1 MAERPKGEIEIM
13 KDSKQLLNR
22 ANKII
27 ADFTGKKSALLADIE
42 KAETRAAAAD
52 QRAAEA
58 VTSDNVSEFSAAKR
72 LAEAARDLV
81 EFKKAQLS
89 ALTTEAERI
98 EDFRKFA
105 DEAAALRDEI
115 HEETIK
121 ELLKIQDKL
130 KALLDYC
137 DQEEKAAT
145 EMISNLGEILGID
158 KDEIGHYT
166 CYIPMNYRILAKN
179 YYQNID
185 QVNKALD
192 EKNPAYAGS
201 I

>member
-1 MAERPKGEIEIM
+1 M
-13 KDSKQLLNR
+13 KDTKTLLNR

-27 ADFTGKKSALLADIE
+27 ADFTGKKTALLNDIS
-42 KAETRAAAAD
+42 KAEERAAAAD
-52 QRAAEA
+52 KRAAEA
-58 VTSDNVSEFSAAKR
+58 VTSDNVSEFSEAKR
-72 LAEAARDLV
+72 EAELARDLV

-105 DEAAALRDEI
+105 DEAAALREEI
-115 HEETIK
+115 HNETIK

-145 EMISNLGEILGID
+145 EMISNLGEVLGID
-158 KDEIGHYT
+158 ENETGRY
-166 CYIPMNYRILAKN
+166 CAYIPISYRVLAKN
-179 YYQNID
+179 YYRDID
-185 QVNKALD
+185 LVNEALD
-192 EKNPAYAGS
+192 RENSGS

>member
-1 MAERPKGEIEIM
+1 M
-13 KDSKQLLNR
+13 KDTKTLLNR

-27 ADFTGKKSALLADIE
+27 ADFTGKKSALLSDIE

-52 QRAAEA
+52 KRAAEA
-58 VTSDNVSEFSAAKR
+58 VTSDDVSEFSAAKR
-72 LAEAARDLV
+72 EAELARDTV

-89 ALTTEAERI
+89 ALENEAERI

-115 HEETIK
+115 HNETIK

-137 DQEEKAAT
+137 DQEEKAAS
-145 EMISNLGEILGID
+145 EMISNLGEVLGID
-158 KDEIGHYT
+158 ENEVRRYAD
-166 CYIPMNYRILAKN
+166 YIPMNYRVLAKN
-179 YYQNID
+179 YLRNIN
-185 QVNKALD
+185 QVNEALD
-192 EKNPAYAGS
+192 EKNPTYTS
-201 I
+201 PSMI

>member
-1 MAERPKGEIEIM
+1 M

-27 ADFTGKKSALLADIE
+27 ADFTGKKSALLNDIS
-42 KAETRAAAAD
+42 KAEERAAAAD
-52 QRAAEA
+52 KRAAEA

-72 LAEAARDLV
+72 EAELARDLV
-81 EFKKAQLS
+81 EFKKAQLQQ
-89 ALTTEAERI
+89 LTTEAERI

-115 HEETIK
+115 HNETIK

-137 DQEEKAAT
+137 DQEEKAAS
-145 EMISNLGEILGID
+145 EMISNLGEVLGID
-158 KDEIGHYT
+158 ENETRRY
-166 CYIPMNYRILAKN
+166 CAYIPIGQRVLAKN
-179 YYQNID
+179 YYRNIN
-185 QVNKALD
+185 QVNEALD
-192 EKNPAYAGS
+192 EKNPTYTS
-201 I
+201 PSMI

>member
-1 MAERPKGEIEIM
+1 M
-13 KDSKQLLNR
+13 KDTKTLLNH

-27 ADFTGKKSALLADIE
+27 ADFTGRKSALLSDIS
-42 KAETRAAAAD
+42 KAEERAAAAD
-52 QRAAEA
+52 RRAAEA

-72 LAEAARDLV
+72 EAEAARDLV

-115 HEETIK
+115 HNETIK

-137 DQEEKAAT
+137 DQEEAAAT
-145 EMISNLGEILGID
+145 EIISNLGEVLGID
-158 KDEIGHYT
+158 ENETRRY
-166 CYIPMNYRILAKN
+166 CAYIPIGRRVLALN
-179 YYQNID
+179 YYRNIR
-185 QVNKALD
+185 QVNEALD
-192 EKNPAYAGS
+192 EKDPAYAGS